1 MLTQVLRNICV
12 SIIQISDS
20 HFMRFGFSLRNSSC
34 GSSIAF
40 HFFAALLLAV
50 SVFVP
55 LGAAAQVAISQGT
68 ASESGPP
75 VNTAWLSLTQVEQ
88 AALAPLTKHWND
100 LSEGQKRKWLAIAK
114 AYPGLAQPEQQKL
127 HSRMVEWAALSAKD
141 REAARLNF
149 ARTKSVTKS
158 DRATNWEAYQ
168 ALSQDER
175 KKLAEDAKG
184 RPVGAAVAVKPL
196 AADKLAT
203 VPITRHTP
211 ESERNAAA
219 AQSPLNRN
227 TLLPPLP
234 SGAPRPAASALTA
247 KP

>member
-20 HFMRFGFSLRNSSC
+20 HSMRFGYSLRNSSC
-34 GSSIAF
+34 SSSFAF
-40 HFFAALLLAV
+40 HFFATLLLV
-50 SVFVP
+50 VTVFVP

-68 ASESGPP
+68 ASEPGPP

-88 AALAPLTKHWND
+88 AALAPLAKHWNG
-100 LSEGQKRKWLAIAK
+100 LSEGQKRKWLEIAK
-114 AYPGLAQPEQQKL
+114 AYSGLAQPEQEKL

-196 AADKLAT
+196 TADKLAK

-211 ESERNAAA
+211 ESERTAAVA
-219 AQSPLNRN
+219 KSPLNRI

-234 SGAPRPAASALTA
+234 ASEPRAAASTLNA